1 MTKKLIL
8 IVPLALIVL
17 LTGAYLII
25 NYSVKAMVDERMAE
39 FVAGGYYQSLEYES
53 VKLTFNGDIIM
64 ENLHVTDTVNNE
76 YILESIQVSDF
87 DYFNEFPHSL
97 NLTAEGLRFPLG
109 IPDFG
114 NTPSTT
120 WNNYLAGVME
130 DDYLPIVLNYQ
141 YTYSPQDNNAM
152 DNAFSIALPGSFLLT
167 TNSAMENISLDELD
181 NIALGPGTS
190 ATQYS
195 LSLQDSNILFASIA
209 LQDLGLVPALLT
221 VQGEAAGLDPAEY
234 RQQLLAELQ
243 TMVLFAPQQLQT
255 LATNVVL
262 NVAKFLEGDL
272 TLNVS
277 INPENGGNVQQLQG
291 EIMGAFYIGNFNRIV
306 EVLNLEIETE

>member
-53 VKLTFNGDIIM
+53 VELTFNGDIIM

-114 NTPSTT
+114 STPSTT